1 MWTRMAGLT
10 RRALAAGLASVAGAC
25 SVPTLFNTL
34 APRDAGGRRVATS
47 VPYRPGPRHTADVYA
62 PTAERPAGGW
72 PLLVFIYGGSW
83 ASGDKSIY
91 PFVGTS
97 FAANG
102 FVTVIPDYRLVPE
115 VRFPA
120 FVEDC
125 AAAVAWALANAA
137 RYGADPNRL
146 VLLGHS
152 AGAYNAITL
161 TLDRRFLQAAGV
173 DPERVRAAAGLSG
186 PYDFY
191 PFDVD
196 ASRNAF
202 GQYPDPRMTQPINL
216 VRPDAPPLF
225 LATGLNDDTV
235 QPRNTLALAQAE
247 RAVGGRVEVKTYPGL
262 DHTGAV
268 LAISRPFRGRA
279 PVLRDVLAFYR
290 GVLGPGA

>member
-1 MWTRMAGLT
+1 MACLT
-10 RRALAAGLASVAGAC
+10 RRMLAAGLASAASAC
-25 SVPTLFNTL
+25 SVPGLFNTL
-34 APRDAGGRRVATS
+34 APRDPGGRRIAES
-47 VPYRPGPRHTADVYA
+47 LPYAPGPRRTADVYA
-62 PTAERPAGGW
+62 PVAPAPPGGL

-83 ASGDKSIY
+83 ASGDKGIY
-91 PFVGTS
+91 PFVGTT

-115 VRFPA
+115 VRFPG

-125 AAAVAWALANAA
+125 ALAVAWALANA
-137 RYGADPNRL
+137 RRWGADPDRL

-152 AGAYNAITL
+152 AGAYNAVTL
-161 TLDRRFLQAAGV
+161 TLDRRFLQAAGS
-173 DPERVRAAAGLSG
+173 DTARIRGTAGLAG

-191 PFDVD
+191 PFDAD

-202 GQYPDPRMTQPINL
+202 GAYPEPEQTQPINL
-216 VRPDAPPLF
+216 VRGDAPPLF

-235 QPRNTLALAQAE
+235 RPRNTEALA
-247 RAVGGRVEVKTYPGL
+247 RAQRGAGGRVEVKTYPDL

-268 LAISRPFRGRA
+268 LALSRPFRGRA

-290 GVLGPGA
+290 SVVT